1 MGRNCKFWSECKKL
15 SEARI
20 RNSGLCLCREHFAKS
35 VEDRMER
42 AVSHYRM
49 QTAPYGVQEHWALS
63 CTGSDHSLAL
73 VAALSRRFHAS
84 SPRLKIT
91 VVHVNVGLSAG
102 DYSRTVE
109 EKVRAVCDKCA
120 MPCVVVSLAA
130 ELGVSADA
138 VHAAAAAQ
146 ALDRSAAHA
155 VRELSDGLLRQTAHK
170 LGAHKIAACDS
181 LNDAAADLLTRWC
194 SMDVARI
201 AQPQPWSDDAHH
213 NSASGSDGSGSAE
226 VGWSIPKVCPFVE
239 ISDDELDFYFARC
252 TDIGALAFRCPYY
265 AGAFVAPLQQH
276 LESIERERAGTML
289 RMVRGFDSA
298 ILPIV
303 RPEFLAQQR
312 AGTLR
317 GVGADPAL
325 DIIRAN
331 HAKRDA
337 APGTTARDRED
348 DEDAARARLDAVA
361 VHACARCGTT
371 VVATQ
376 AHCACCALVA
386 ALAAGPAREPVAV
399 AVEPREDAAAQAAAV
414 TLEIMNNTPT
424 AAGEGSRKRK
434 REAWKRRQEAAAAAA
449 AGKEAAQEPE
459 TKKACT
465 EHQVPATEAQ

>member
-20 RNSGLCLCREHFAKS
+20 RNSGLCLCKDHFAKS

-49 QTAPYGVQEHWALS
+49 QTAPYGVQEHWVLS

-84 SPRLKIT
+84 SPRLKLT
-91 VVHVNVGLSAG
+91 VVHVNVGLSAA
-102 DYSRTVE
+102 DYSKIVE
-109 EKVRAVCDKCA
+109 AKVRAVCEKYA
-120 MPCVVVSLAA
+120 MPCVMVSLQA
-130 ELGVSADA
+130 ELGVCADA
-138 VHAAAAAQ
+138 VHAAAAAH
-146 ALDRSAAHA
+146 ALDHSPAHA

-170 LGAHKIAACDS
+170 LGAHKIAECDS
-181 LNDAAADLLTRWC
+181 LNDVAADLLTRWC

-201 AQPQPWSDDAHH
+201 AMPQPWSDVR
-213 NSASGSDGSGSAE
+213 SASSSAAAE
-226 VGWSIPKVCPFVE
+226 AGWAVPRVCPFVE

-252 TDIGALAFRCPYY
+252 TEIEALPFQCPYY
-265 AGAFVAPLQQH
+265 AGSFVPPLRQH
-276 LESIERERAGTML
+276 LESIEKERAGTML

-317 GVGADPAL
+317 GISPDPAL

-331 HAKRDA
+331 HATKDA
-337 APGTTARDRED
+337 APGTTERDRAD
-348 DEDAARARLDAVA
+348 DENAVRARLDATA
-361 VHACARCGTT
+361 VHACAACGTT
-371 VVATQ
+371 VVATE
-376 AHCACCALVA
+376 ARCACCTLAA
-386 ALAAGPAREPVAV
+386 ALAAGPAREPVEV
-399 AVEPREDAAAQAAAV
+399 AVEARSTAAPSGV
-414 TLEIMNNTPT
+414 TLEVMKNVPT

-449 AGKEAAQEPE
+449 SGATEAAQEPDA
-459 TKKACT
+459 KKACT
-465 EHQVPATEAQ
+465 EAPAAGAQ

>member
-20 RNSGLCLCREHFAKS
+20 RNSGLCLCKDHFAKS

-42 AVSHYRM
+42 AVSHYHM
-49 QTAPYGVQEHWALS
+49 HTAPYGVQEHWVLS

-91 VVHVNVGLSAG
+91 VVHINVGLSAG
-102 DYSRTVE
+102 DYSKTVE
-109 EKVRAVCDKCA
+109 EKVRAVCEKYA
-120 MPCVVVSLAA
+120 MPCVVVSMQT
-130 ELGVSADA
+130 ELGVCADA
-138 VHAAAAAQ
+138 VHAAAAAH
-146 ALDRSAAHA
+146 ALDHSPAHA

-170 LGAHKIAACDS
+170 MGAHKIAECDS
-181 LNDAAADLLTRWC
+181 LNDVAADLLTRWC

-201 AQPQPWSDDAHH
+201 AVPQPWSDVR
-213 NSASGSDGSGSAE
+213 SAAAAAAGAAA
-226 VGWSIPKVCPFVE
+226 GWTVPRVCPFVE

-252 TDIGALAFRCPYY
+252 TEIEALPFRCPYY
-265 AGAFVAPLQQH
+265 ADGFVAPLRQH
-276 LESIERERAGTML
+276 LESIEKERAGTML
-289 RMVRGFDSA
+289 RMVRGFDSS

-312 AGTLR
+312 AGTLK
-317 GVGADPAL
+317 AISPDPAL

-331 HAKRDA
+331 HAKKDA
-337 APGTTARDRED
+337 APGTTEHDRTD
-348 DEDAARARLDAVA
+348 DENAVRARLDATA

-371 VVATQ
+371 VVATE
-376 AHCACCALVA
+376 ALCACCALA
-386 ALAAGPAREPVAV
+386 DALAKGPARDPVEV
-399 AVEPREDAAAQAAAV
+399 AVEARGTAAPAAATLV
-414 TLEIMNNTPT
+414 TLEIMKNVPT

-449 AGKEAAQEPE
+449 TAATETAPEPE
-459 TKKACT
+459 AKKACT
-465 EHQVPATEAQ
+465 EHETPAAEAQ